1 LKFEVVINHCEED
14 FRVSL
19 KRKEN
24 NASMKQEENNDQETQ
39 INLGDKILSSIPDS
53 EDYIPEYKF

>member
-1 LKFEVVINHCEED
+1 
-14 FRVSL
+14 
-19 KRKEN
+19 
-24 NASMKQEENNDQETQ
+24 MKQEENNDQETQ